1 MTIGQWGAN
10 YEWFEPSS
18 NCIILQSIHLN
29 QATMHHR
36 TAILEFK
43 KIPVQRC
50 RSEIPTMQKL
60 MRKFMRK
67 LMGMRKLTHEKAYV

>member
-36 TAILEFK
+36 TAILEFTEVLAQSLYMGSLMQNNS
-43 KIPVQRC
+43 IL
-50 RSEIPTMQKL
+50 MQKL
-60 MRKFMRK
+60 I
-67 LMGMRKLTHEKAYV
+67 